1 MLQHAKLIRNVIS
14 RYYTNSLEVKLFMR
28 LTTNKLKQDDV
39 TSESYEL
46 IKNAY
51 VANANKFKI
60 RKNMV
65 MPPNCQT
72 FNTNHSRIAQLTK
85 FRTSNNSL

>member
-1 MLQHAKLIRNVIS
+1 MLQQAKVIQNVPLLYQFS
-14 RYYTNSLEVKLFMR
+14 RSQLFMR
-28 LTTNKLKQDDV
+28 LTTNKLKQDPV
-39 TSESYEL
+39 TSESCEL

-51 VANANKFKI
+51 IAHASKFKF

-85 FRTSNNSL
+85 SQNL